1 MNLDRSKTYYLSGT
15 MSSLPDFNYP
25 AFNALAASLRNEGM
39 TVENPAE
46 NPVFGSWEANMKQA
60 ITQLM
65 KCSAIVMLE
74 GWENS
79 KGANIEFDLALKL
92 GMLVICESDL
102 LTHKLSLVAV

>member
-1 MNLDRSKTYYLSGT
+1 MNLDKSKTYYLSGP
-15 MSSLPDFNYP
+15 MSSMPDFNYP
-25 AFNALAASLRNEGM
+25 AFNALAESLRQEGM

-46 NPVFGSWEANMKQA
+46 NPVCGSWGARIKQA

-65 KCSAIVMLE
+65 KCHAIVMLE
-74 GWENS
+74 GWEKS
-79 KGANIEFDLALKL
+79 RGANIEFDLALKL